1 MNKLEGK
8 GIISDDKKSE
18 FQNKLNDVYNVND
31 LVSVLQ
37 WLICVLLAPIMLGF
51 ALTSNKVRNKISS
64 PTNRPI
70 FERLKERKND
80 LFSLSKIV
88 ANANQ
93 KNNDI
98 DKQN

>member
-51 ALTSNKVRNKISS
+51 ALTSNKVRNRISS

-70 FERLKERKND
+70 LERLKERKND
-80 LFSLSKIV
+80 LFSSLKMV
-88 ANANQ
+88 ANANRE
-93 KNNDI
+93 NNSMDR
-98 DKQN
+98 